1 MKTILSFAFALIS
14 VSAFSQSIQGTWQLT
29 DSKTCFQADMK
40 ESETEK
46 ELESKMGGSAVSA
59 VARLIIFKKD
69 GSGQE
74 GVFSLGKKKGA
85 DMNSFQY
92 KISGQELNF
101 TDKKSGIIVHRFVI
115 DELTETS
122 LKIHDAMKDC
132 ETKSFTK
139 VK

>member
-1 MKTILSFAFALIS
+1 MKTILNFAFALIS

-46 ELESKMGGSAVSA
+46 ELESKMGGSAVST

-74 GVFSLGKKKGA
+74 GIFSVGKKKGA

-101 TDKKSGIIVHRFVI
+101 TDKKSGMIVHRFIV